1 MSFGGLEGINRGL
14 DDEFWGLAVD
24 SKKLD
29 GKGDWQAV
37 DSKGKIVGTFIA
49 QSGALQKIKF
59 PFRTRTFFY

>member
-1 MSFGGLEGINRGL
+1 MSFG
-14 DDEFWGLAVD
+14 GLAVD